1 MAGIRIH
8 HMAITCKDMA
18 ATERYYTKH
27 FGFKRTRVVPLGD
40 TQIVFIGL
48 DGVYLELF
56 QAQSGEKLPAYET
69 DGPKYPTWR
78 HLAFDVEDVDAK
90 LAEMGSDAVVS
101 LGPLS
106 FDDFIPGWRAVW
118 IADPDGNIVE
128 ISQGYVDQENPPP
141 LEQPGFVVV

>member
-18 ATERYYTKH
+18 ATEQFYTKH
-27 FGFKRTRVVPLGD
+27 FGFKRTRLVPLGE
-40 TQIVFIGL
+40 TEIVFIGL

-56 QAQSGEKLPAYET
+56 QAQSDESLPPFEN
-69 DGPKYPTWR
+69 DGPQYPTWR
-78 HLAFDVEDVDAK
+78 HLAFDVDDVDTK
-90 LAEMGSDAVVS
+90 LAEMGDDADVA

-118 IADPDGNIVE
+118 IKDPDGNVVE
-128 ISQGYVDQENPPP
+128 ISQGYVDQEDPPP
-141 LEQPGFVVV
+141 IQQGFVVV

>member
-1 MAGIRIH
+1 
-8 HMAITCKDMA
+8 MAITCKDMA
-18 ATERYYTKH
+18 VTERFYTKH

-48 DGVYLELF
+48 EGAYLELF
-56 QAQSGEKLPAYET
+56 QAQSDATMPPYEN
-69 DGPKYPTWR
+69 DGPQYPTWR
-78 HLAFDVEDVDAK
+78 HLAFDVDDVDAK
-90 LAEMGSDAVVS
+90 LAEMGADADVA

-118 IADPDGNIVE
+118 VKDPDGNVVE

-141 LEQPGFVVV
+141 LQQGFVVV